1 MLVCSDAFAR
11 GMDFADVQASSSAQA
26 ANHTTIH
33 DPQSKRNTLAKRNT
47 VSQAVINYDAP
58 LNAMTYVHRSGRT
71 ARAGR
76 EGTCISIVTL
86 DEQSRFKNMLRGA
99 DNNFVRQWCVG
110 AVARWVRCGNC
121 AGNALK
127 RCARDVHRPALLL
140 LMLMLLL

>member
-1 MLVCSDAFAR
+1 
-11 GMDFADVQASSSAQA
+11 
-26 ANHTTIH
+26 
-33 DPQSKRNTLAKRNT
+33 
-47 VSQAVINYDAP
+47 
-58 LNAMTYVHRSGRT
+58 MTYVHRSGRT

-76 EGTCISIVTL
+76 EGTCISIVTQ

-110 AVARWVRCGNC
+110 ECSRWVRCGNC

-140 LMLMLLL
+140 LLLLLLLLMLKLMLMLMLLL